1 MTNILLILS
10 VCFIGAGLLPFFR
23 WLKCKIRKHHWR
35 VCEISTITLVV
46 NTRVLPL
53 DLVQQQSMLVSFR
66 FNGDMHS
73 VVVDLDE
80 PLFNLYKQGQSCTLL
95 VDKDNPS
102 RVYKNALLWQNFGS
116 IWLFAGLALLGLSH
130 FIN

>member
-1 MTNILLILS
+1 MTNMLLILS

-35 VCEISTITLVV
+35 VCEISTITSVV
-46 NTRVLPL
+46 NTRVSPL

-102 RVYKNALLWQNFGS
+102 RVYKNALLWHNFGS